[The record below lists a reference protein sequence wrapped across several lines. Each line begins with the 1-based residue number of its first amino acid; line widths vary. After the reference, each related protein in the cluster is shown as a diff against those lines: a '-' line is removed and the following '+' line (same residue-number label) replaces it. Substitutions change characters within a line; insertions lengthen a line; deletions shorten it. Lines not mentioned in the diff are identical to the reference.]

1 MERVYYTINESVA
14 KTAHNMMSFSDYE
27 EGSKTAGYKAMVDKA
42 YELGEKVIQARPT
55 EEGRVKNL
63 CERYSRRL
71 AQNINKDIQIG
82 MMCPSVMISGAG
94 NFPVKKKEKQVAAWD
109 KNHEDYKQVE
119 EILHK
124 IESIYYGKDV
134 IKSDDEN
141 AIEKLQ
147 EKVDGLREQQ
157 EQMKAAN
164 KALRMSDAEKGDTL
178 LRDMG
183 YTDRQIAELRKPDYC
198 GRIGYPAYLL
208 SNNNANIRR
217 LEERIKSLQATKSK
231 GTQESENQFFKVVEN
246 TENMRLQ
253 LFFEGKP
260 EQEVREVLKSNG
272 FKWAPSQGAWQRQ
285 LTANAK
291 YALKSVIK
299 KLEDM
304 EAKE

>member
-1 MERVYYTINESVA
+1 
-14 KTAHNMMSFSDYE
+14 
-27 EGSKTAGYKAMVDKA
+27 
-42 YELGEKVIQARPT
+42 
-55 EEGRVKNL
+55 
-63 CERYSRRL
+63 
-71 AQNINKDIQIG
+71 
-82 MMCPSVMISGAG
+82 
-94 NFPVKKKEKQVAAWD
+94 
-109 KNHEDYKQVE
+109 
-119 EILHK
+119 
-124 IESIYYGKDV
+124 
-134 IKSDDEN
+134 
-141 AIEKLQ
+141 
-147 EKVDGLREQQ
+147 
-157 EQMKAAN
+157 MKAAN

-231 GTQESENQFFKVVEN
+231 GTKESENQFFKVVEN